1 MPRPDAG
8 EPEVSMPA
16 CRGKGDVVRSA
27 RRLWRVGLR
36 GALGVVMT
44 LALLGV
50 VTVATTTQSGAQ
62 GSAPFIEL
70 STSSGPVGTKVEVY
84 GSIGRACTPPTSPT
98 AYVSVGL
105 HMAKPTHH
113 GEPWTSLA
121 ITVGPTGAFAATFV
135 IPPFLHGGATFGPLP
150 VLPGTNYFFT
160 VTTLPARG
168 VCGPTIFVRTPF
180 TVTGP
185 IGSQPPGRFSGIAP
199 TPTGKGYWL
208 SQVGGGVYSYG
219 DAGFYGSLPGLG
231 VTPATGVT
239 GITST
244 PTGKGYWMVSATGGV
259 YAFGSAGFYGSL
271 PGLGIHPYGAIVGI
285 APTPTGGGYW
295 LVGATGGV
303 FAFGDAGYYGNGDSM
318 TIALSPTSTG
328 EGYTVIRGA
337 GQGLFPIER
346 GDAATAHLP
355 SGKIVRLGTLLTD
368 GTTNPSDTGYWL
380 VGVDGGVFSFGTA
393 PFYGSLPGIGVAPL
407 GAIVGIAPTP
417 TGGGYWL
424 VGSTGGVF
432 AFGDAGFYGSAG

>member
-1 MPRPDAG
+1 MSMKLQQAAPTWGQRSDPSRWGSRPRH
-8 EPEVSMPA
+8 SS
-16 CRGKGDVVRSA
+16 CRARARWDRSGDPRRGDGKRRQGGGVRSA

-36 GALGVVMT
+36 GALGVAMT

-98 AYVSVGL
+98 AYVVVSL
-105 HMAKPTHH
+105 NMTKPTHH
-113 GEPWTSLA
+113 GQPTTELA
-121 ITVGPTGAFAATFV
+121 ITVGPTGGFAATFV
-135 IPPFLHGGATFGPLP
+135 IPPFLHSGATFGPLP

-199 TPTGKGYWL
+199 TPTGKGYWR

-219 DAGFYGSLPGLG
+219 D
-231 VTPATGVT
+231 
-239 GITST
+239 
-244 PTGKGYWMVSATGGV
+244 
-259 YAFGSAGFYGSL
+259 AGFYGSL

-303 FAFGDAGYYGNGDSM
+303 FAFGDAGYYGNGGPM
-318 TIALSPTSTG
+318 TIALSPTPTG
-328 EGYTVIRGA
+328 KGYTVIRG
-337 GQGLFPIER
+337 GSEGLFPIER

-355 SGKIVRLGTLLTD
+355 SGRIVRLATLLTD

-393 PFYGSLPGIGVAPL
+393 PFYGSLPGIGVVPV
-407 GAIVGIAPTP
+407 GAIVGVAPTP